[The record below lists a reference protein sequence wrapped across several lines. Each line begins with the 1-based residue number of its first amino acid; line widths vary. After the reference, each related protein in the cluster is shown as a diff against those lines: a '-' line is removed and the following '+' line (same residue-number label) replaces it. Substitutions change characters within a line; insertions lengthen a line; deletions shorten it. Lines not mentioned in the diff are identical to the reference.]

1 MTLSITTLDALH
13 QMIAEWW
20 QAGDTIAFVPTMG
33 ALHEGHLALVEA
45 AKREAKRVVVSIFV
59 NPTQFA
65 PHEDFSRYPRPL
77 EKDLALLQR
86 VGADAAWLPSV
97 TTMYPDGAHATIHI
111 DGISEIL
118 EGAFRPGHFD
128 GVATVVSRLFS
139 QVTPNIAVFGEKD
152 YQQLCLIKRLVKIMH
167 PDIQVLGVPTV
178 RETDGLAMSS
188 RNQYLSE
195 TERAIAPHL
204 YAALQAAT
212 TRIKAG
218 EAVAGVLNEAK
229 TNIIAAGFRSVD
241 YIALVGKD
249 ACEPLTRYTSPARLL
264 AAVHL
269 GTTRLIDNV
278 VVE

>member
-77 EKDLALLQR
+77 EKDLALLQQ
-86 VGADAAWLPSV
+86 VGADVAWLPSV
-97 TTMYPDGAHATIHI
+97 TTMYPDGANATIHI

-241 YIALVGKD
+241 YIALATED
-249 ACEPLTRYTSPARLL
+249 TCEPLTRYVSPARLL

>member
-86 VGADAAWLPSV
+86 VGVDVAWLPSV
-97 TTMYPDGAHATIHI
+97 TTMYPDRAHATIHI

-241 YIALVGKD
+241 YIALATED
-249 ACEPLTRYTSPARLL
+249 TCEPLTRYVSPARLL